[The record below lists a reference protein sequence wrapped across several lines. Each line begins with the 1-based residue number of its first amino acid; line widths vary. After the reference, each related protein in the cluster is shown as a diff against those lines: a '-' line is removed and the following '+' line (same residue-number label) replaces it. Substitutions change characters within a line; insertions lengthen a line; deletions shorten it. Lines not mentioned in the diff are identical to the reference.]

1 MNRNADFFSR
11 WAKYKEYED
20 VQKLQVYALNSLV
33 LRDLRRWRLNRRRP
47 RREGRIRPWRKRILH
62 CYALNAELKRLL
74 NDEPTIAEKNEE
86 ELQRVAREEAKAV
99 DDARFMTT
107 FIPDS
112 RKLAELGRLLFKNRR
127 RIPSLE
133 KSSRSY

>member
-1 MNRNADFFSR
+1 MEFDFTPVHRKGELNRNADFFSR
-11 WAKYKEYED
+11 WARYKEYED

-62 CYALNAELKRLL
+62 CYALNLKRLL

-112 RKLAELGRLLFKNRR
+112 SEAE
-127 RIPSLE
+127 
-133 KSSRSY
+133 

>member
-1 MNRNADFFSR
+1 M
-11 WAKYKEYED
+11 
-20 VQKLQVYALNSLV
+20 

-112 RKLAELGRLLFKNRR
+112 SEASRVKATLIQEQKKDPFLG
-127 RIPSLE
+127 
-133 KSSRSY
+133 KSSRS

>member
-1 MNRNADFFSR
+1 MPTSSVVGRGT
-11 WAKYKEYED
+11 KEYED

-47 RREGRIRPWRKRILH
+47 RREGRIRPWRKRRLILH
-62 CYALNAELKRLL
+62 CFALNTELKRLL

-99 DDARFMTT
+99 DDAR
-107 FIPDS
+107 
-112 RKLAELGRLLFKNRR
+112 
-127 RIPSLE
+127 
-133 KSSRSY
+133 